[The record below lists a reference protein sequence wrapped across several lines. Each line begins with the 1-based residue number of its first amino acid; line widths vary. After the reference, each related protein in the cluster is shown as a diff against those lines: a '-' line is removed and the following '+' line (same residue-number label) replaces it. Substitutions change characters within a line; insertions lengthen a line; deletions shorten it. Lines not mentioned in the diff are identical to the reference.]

1 MYTFLMD
8 ENKDLFTTVSCNLF
22 QHESLVDKIQ
32 FLLPQTYQE
41 FDLTDA
47 TVVLKYAT
55 VDNVARS
62 EILTKDEEL
71 YKEKLRFLL
80 PVDSELSRMAGTIKL
95 RLTITKIDVAENKQ
109 YVLHSSETSL
119 EIKPLTDY
127 YAFKPDESLEFVDQM
142 VGKLTAQLEAA
153 AKLAEA
159 YDTTKA
165 DNIVYEDDTLQLT
178 ANGKK
183 IGDSVTIKSCDEDGV
198 PVIDDGGD
206 ETDEELD
213 SGSFTIVE
221 I

>member
-1 MYTFLMD
+1 MYTILMN
-8 ENKDLFTTVSCNLF
+8 ENKDLFTRNSCNLF
-22 QHESLVDKIQ
+22 QHESFVDKIQ
-32 FLLPQTYQE
+32 FLLPQTYHDL
-41 FDLTDA
+41 DLTNA
-47 TVVLKYAT
+47 TVVLKYTT
-55 VDNVARS
+55 VDNVAHS
-62 EILTKDEEL
+62 EILTKEEEL
-71 YKEKLRFLL
+71 YDGKLRFLL
-80 PVDSELSRMAGTIKL
+80 PVDSKLSRMAGIMKL
-95 RLTITKIDVAENKQ
+95 RLTIIKIDVAESKQ
-109 YVLHSSETSL
+109 YVLHSEETDL

-127 YAFKPDESLEFVDQM
+127 YAFKPDESLEFVDQI

-206 ETDEELD
+206 TEDEELD
-213 SGSFTIVE
+213 SSSFTIVE

>member
-55 VDNVARS
+55 VDNVAHS

-119 EIKPLTDY
+119 EIKPLKDY

-165 DNIVYEDDTLQLT
+165 DNLVYKDDSLQLT

-183 IGDSVTIKSCDEDGV
+183 IGNAVNIKSCDEDGV

-206 ETDEELD
+206 ETNEELD

>member
-55 VDNVARS
+55 VDNVAHS

-109 YVLHSSETSL
+109 YVLHSSEISL
-119 EIKPLTDY
+119 EIKPLKDY

-165 DNIVYEDDTLQLT
+165 DNLVYKDDSLQLT

-183 IGDSVTIKSCDEDGV
+183 IGNAVNIKSCDEDGV

-213 SGSFTIVE
+213 SGSFNIVE